1 MLRYIYADQLKNF
14 PKLRD
19 TMFRDRADQFRE
31 RLNWEVSVDENGYET
46 DEYDAHNP
54 LYVIWEMPDGTH
66 GGSMRFLPTT
76 GPVMVNDHFSEVM
89 GGGEVVSPL
98 IWECTRFCLTRSAP
112 AHVAAALMLGGGE
125 IMRGLGIVQFVGV
138 FDARMVRIYR
148 MIGASPEVLG
158 TVGEGRDQISVGL
171 WDFSPEAQARVAQR
185 AGIRPEQ
192 SLHWFET
199 AFGRAETGPEQPLL
213 AIA

>member
-1 MLRYIYADQLKNF
+1 MLRYLYSDQLDNF

-19 TMFRDRADQFRE
+19 TMFRDRADQFSN
-31 RLNWEVSVDENGYET
+31 RLGWEVSVDENGFET
-46 DEYDAHNP
+46 DQYDALNP

-76 GPVMVNDHFSEVM
+76 GRTMINEHFTHVM
-89 GGGEVVSPL
+89 GGGAVVSPL
-98 IWECTRFCLTRSAP
+98 VWECTRFCLAKGAP

-125 IMRGLGIVQFVGV
+125 IMRGFGIVQFVGV

-148 MIGASPEVLG
+148 MIGSSPEVLG
-158 TVGEGRDQISVGL
+158 SVGEGRDQISVGL
-171 WDFSPEAQARVAQR
+171 WAFTPEAQRKVAAK
-185 AGIRPEQ
+185 AGITAEQ
-192 SLHWFET
+192 TRRWFEA
-199 AFGRAETGPEQPLL
+199 AFGRVTQDDPAELL